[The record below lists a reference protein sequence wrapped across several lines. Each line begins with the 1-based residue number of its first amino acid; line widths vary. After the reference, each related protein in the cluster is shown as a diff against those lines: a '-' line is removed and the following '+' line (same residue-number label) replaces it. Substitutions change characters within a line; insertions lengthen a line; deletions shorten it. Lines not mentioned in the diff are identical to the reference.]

1 MVWVVR
7 VVCRFGIEGSGSY
20 LRAPAAFTSWD
31 LGRPSRLMRWSQ
43 TSMIVGWES
52 GEGAVGKEVV
62 ARAGA
67 GRVLGWS
74 IVVVVVV
81 GVGVGSDPACM

>member
-1 MVWVVR
+1 M
-7 VVCRFGIEGSGSY
+7 
-20 LRAPAAFTSWD
+20 
-31 LGRPSRLMRWSQ
+31 MRWSQ